1 VFVVSLAEAPR
12 RGKGELDVVA
22 LGRQAALWLGDDVD
36 ECEWNSP
43 AIDSEAL
50 AASGAQVQLMVH
62 SEESGYRLMLAS
74 LTTGRTPRESK
85 TRVLGQG
92 NLRRRLRSA
101 PRWIGSE
108 LDWSLLSRGKLQEEV
123 QSLVASIVES
133 PVEKLDFQRSF
144 FDLGMDSVMIVR
156 LAEQITLKSGM
167 TLNAAVIFDYEDA
180 SRLTNYLV
188 QKLRAA
194 NQPNQQ
200 RLAG

>member
-1 VFVVSLAEAPR
+1 
-12 RGKGELDVVA
+12 
-22 LGRQAALWLGDDVD
+22 
-36 ECEWNSP
+36 
-43 AIDSEAL
+43 
-50 AASGAQVQLMVH
+50 
-62 SEESGYRLMLAS
+62 
-74 LTTGRTPRESK
+74 
-85 TRVLGQG
+85 VLGQG

-101 PRWIGSE
+101 PRWVAE
-108 LDWSLLSRGKLQEEV
+108 LDWSLLSRSKLLDEV
-123 QSLVASIVES
+123 QCIVASIVES

-167 TLNAAVIFDYEDA
+167 TLNAATIFDYEDA

-194 NQPNQQ
+194 NQPNQE